1 MIEINK
7 SWKLKIKIFK
17 KNNYVIR
24 MKIGH
29 TLLYDINIECTT
41 NDFINIKTNFQII
54 YFISIL

>member
-17 KNNYVIR
+17 KNNY
-24 MKIGH
+24 
-29 TLLYDINIECTT
+29 DIQHDNTT